1 MSTQPASVGFEFD
14 YAETPEKTYGNTFT
28 FYFQNNTNNGFDY
41 DVSSFV
47 GGQPSGVQ
55 LPILQT
61 GVQLL
66 NGNAYGSVG
75 PGETVSVSLWNGG
88 DKQVA
93 PSAYSLQA
101 GSAPL
106 VYIPDYG
113 WITFWFFTNGS
124 STSYQQIAIC
134 NNSTVTTAASG
145 ELVAIGNQTFP
156 ITSTPIQTS
165 SQMQCMSSTAGI
177 SITLDA
183 GGNSLTTSNI
193 YIEIDN
199 ASQNPESLSVV

>member
-1 MSTQPASVGFEFD
+1 MSSQPASVGFEFD
-14 YAETPEKTYGNTFT
+14 YAKTPEKTYGNTFT
-28 FYFQNNTNNGFDY
+28 FYFQNNTNNMGFDY

-66 NGNAYGSVG
+66 NGNAYGYVG

-93 PSAYSLQA
+93 PSDYSLQA

-106 VYIPDYG
+106 VWIQNYG

-134 NNSTVTTAASG
+134 NNSTVTAAPDG
-145 ELVAIGNQTFP
+145 EMVPVANQTFP

-165 SQMQCMSSTAGI
+165 SQMQCMSSTAEI

-183 GGNSLTTSNI
+183 GGNALTTSNI
-193 YIEIDN
+193 YIEIAN
-199 ASQNPESLSVV
+199 A

>member
-1 MSTQPASVGFEFD
+1 MSSQPASVGFEFD
-14 YAETPEKTYGNTFT
+14 YAETPGKTYGNTFT
-28 FYFQNNTNNGFDY
+28 FYFQNNTSDGFDY

-55 LPILQT
+55 LPILQSD
-61 GVQLL
+61 VQLQ
-66 NGNAYGSVG
+66 NGIAYGNVP

-93 PSAYSLQA
+93 PSTYSLQA

-106 VYIPDYG
+106 VYIPNYG

-134 NNSTVTTAASG
+134 NNSTVTAAPDG
-145 ELVAIGNQTFP
+145 EMVPVANQTFP

-183 GGNSLTTSNI
+183 GGNALTTSNI
-193 YIEIDN
+193 YIEIAN
-199 ASQNPESLSVV
+199 A

>member
-1 MSTQPASVGFEFD
+1 MSSQPNSVGFEFD

-47 GGQPSGVQ
+47 GGQPSGYQ

-66 NGNAYGSVG
+66 NGNAYGYVG

-88 DKQVA
+88 DKQAA

-101 GSAPL
+101 ASAPL
-106 VYIPDYG
+106 VYIPNDG

-124 STSYQQIAIC
+124 STSDQQIAIC
-134 NNSTVTTAASG
+134 SNSEFVTAPDG
-145 ELVAIGNQTFP
+145 QLEPVANQTFP

-165 SQMQCMSSTAGI
+165 SQMQCMSSTAGL

-183 GGNSLTTSNI
+183 GGNALTTNNI
-193 YIEIDN
+193 YIEIAN
-199 ASQNPESLSVV
+199 A

>member
-1 MSTQPASVGFEFD
+1 MSSQPASVGYMFD
-14 YAETPEKTYGNTFT
+14 FAETPTKTYGNTFT
-28 FYFQNNTNNGFDY
+28 FYFQNKTNNYSFDY

-47 GGQPSGVQ
+47 GGQPSGAQ
-55 LPILQT
+55 LPILQS

-66 NGNAYGSVG
+66 NGSAYGDVG

-88 DKQVA
+88 DKQAA

-106 VYIPDYG
+106 VYIPNYG
-113 WITFWFFTNGS
+113 WITFWFFTDGS
-124 STSYQQIAIC
+124 ETSYQQIAIC
-134 NNSTVTTAASG
+134 NNSTSTTAPSG
-145 ELVAIGNQTFP
+145 GLVPSRNQPFP

-183 GGNSLTTSNI
+183 GGHSLTTSNI
-193 YIEIDN
+193 YIEIAN
-199 ASQNPESLSVV
+199 A